1 MASRNGVQ
9 TWTKPTK
16 QFHPCPQSTCR
27 QNGEGPCLPTQL
39 PARPYTFSLCCGGSQ
54 DVRVLPGSPQEG
66 GRLHKVQEEK
76 GKDFQMGVVTLLQL
90 WVEEDKGTGGQGHPC
105 LQWLQSFLSC
115 CNLRWHL
122 QDGKLISLSLSVDHL
137 WIANLNWCCP
147 RLLPLLSCMEK
158 VWFCMHWN
166 ITVMKTFKK
175 SVAIKIILNLISTL
189 LVKTAFLL
197 FCTSVLDRY
206 QVDKIYLLVVSLSPF

>member
-105 LQWLQSFLSC
+105 LHIWSPAMASVISQLLQFEMTSPRWKTDFLVTECGSPLDC
-115 CNLRWHL
+115 KSELMLSQAAPIAELYGEGVILHALEHHSNENL
-122 QDGKLISLSLSVDHL
+122 
-137 WIANLNWCCP
+137 
-147 RLLPLLSCMEK
+147 
-158 VWFCMHWN
+158 
-166 ITVMKTFKK
+166 
-175 SVAIKIILNLISTL
+175 
-189 LVKTAFLL
+189 
-197 FCTSVLDRY
+197 
-206 QVDKIYLLVVSLSPF
+206 